1 MRGET
6 KMDYLNQAKKHMK
19 LGVVSM
25 AGMGAMGAMGNIP
38 GMPAQAKGITGTVG
52 AGLTLANVGQL
63 SETGMGMAKSL
74 GGSTKKKS
82 SSKVVNKILGL

>member
-1 MRGET
+1 
-6 KMDYLNQAKKHMK
+6 MDYLNQAKKHMK

-38 GMPAQAKGITGTVG
+38 GMPTQASGITKTVG

-63 SETGMGMAKSL
+63 GETSIGMAKSL
-74 GGSTKKKS
+74 GGSTTKKKS
-82 SSKVVNKILGL
+82 TSNVVNKILGL